1 MNRSLHWF
9 LILLLFPTFLSA
21 QSAIL
26 ENYVNEGLKNNLALQ
41 QKEFSLQKSM
51 YALKEARGLFLPSL
65 NFLADYTY
73 AGGGRSLDI
82 PVGDLLNPVY
92 TTLNQLTNSNSFPQV
107 ENATEEFLPN
117 DYHTTRL
124 EAAMPLINAE
134 VFYNQ
139 QIKKEDINFQQAA
152 VNVYKR
158 ELVKEIKNAY
168 YKYLQSIQ
176 AAKIYANTSKLL
188 GDNKAV
194 TEALV
199 KNNVAL
205 PGNVLKINAD
215 LEKFNALYSEA
226 LNNRELAAAYFNFLQ
241 NKPFNM
247 AIEEDSLMLNE
258 ITIAQINYA
267 ASVENREEILQLK
280 SGIEQNNI
288 LLKLHRSHAIPQLS
302 TFFDVGYQGYY
313 YTFDKSQQY
322 YFGGLQL
329 KWNLFSGFTNT
340 NKVRQTETDVRSL
353 NLQLD
358 ETEKQLKLELTRARL
373 ELQSAIA
380 KQQASQKALEYA
392 RDYYRITQLRYG
404 QNLALLIELTDA
416 LNQLTGAQLSLS
428 LSNADV
434 LIKQADVE
442 RAAAIY
448 KL

>member
-26 ENYVNEGLKNNLALQ
+26 ENYVTEGLKNNLALQ

-139 QIKKEDINFQQAA
+139 QIKKEGINFQQAA

-267 ASVENREEILQLK
+267 ASIENREEILQLK

-340 NKVRQTETDVRSL
+340 NKVRQTETDARSL

-448 KL
+448 KI